1 MLTCVYGPNTA
12 EGKELFL
19 NWLKEIQMP
28 NNVDW
33 LILGDF
39 NLIRRQEDR
48 NRLGG
53 NPSKML
59 LFNEAI
65 SLLGLNEI
73 VLQGR
78 KYTWSNMQPSPLL
91 EKLDW
96 VFTYSSWTLSYPNT
110 SVKAL
115 DMAPSDH
122 TPCIIS
128 ISTVIPRSKVFR
140 F

>member
-1 MLTCVYGPNTA
+1 
-12 EGKELFL
+12 
-19 NWLKEIQMP
+19 
-28 NNVDW
+28 
-33 LILGDF
+33 
-39 NLIRRQEDR
+39 
-48 NRLGG
+48 
-53 NPSKML
+53 ML

-78 KYTWSNMQPSPLL
+78 KYTWSNMQPFPLL

-96 VFTYSSWTLSYPNT
+96 VFTSSSWTLSYPNT

-115 DMAPSDH
+115 DVAPSDH